1 MEAKTSTSA
10 TSIFRYICCVCISLN
25 ILFWGST
32 NYYTGTIRNS
42 PHPKPV
48 VKIVQSKPHSSMSSI
63 NDTVLPEKKF
73 LLTFDDPDT
82 YQGPVVEGWPPGKNR
97 SLPLYLRPTEDTF
110 LMRPQ
115 NIVQSCKLLVIVHCR
130 PNAFEGR
137 RGVRSTFGQYVKR
150 DLAGD
155 TVIIFLIGKHNGMT
169 RFEQTKLRQEQNTF
183 GDILQVSS
191 SIDSCYVFEITL
203 FPSFQADMIDHY
215 NNLTLKT
222 LFTLKYFLNTSN
234 FETGSDDDGLMAANE
249 TYSAAPQY
257 LVKIDD
263 DSYLNLPLLWKS
275 LEQNNISQ
283 LLMGSK
289 FSKPVPW
296 QIPKGNKRKKFT
308 QKWACPKY
316 MYNGKSYPA
325 MLSGSGYVMSRSAAS
340 CLYNQALKLPFFHLE
355 VGKRLLCEKNY

>member
-1 MEAKTSTSA
+1 
-10 TSIFRYICCVCISLN
+10 
-25 ILFWGST
+25 
-32 NYYTGTIRNS
+32 
-42 PHPKPV
+42 
-48 VKIVQSKPHSSMSSI
+48 
-63 NDTVLPEKKF
+63 
-73 LLTFDDPDT
+73 
-82 YQGPVVEGWPPGKNR
+82 
-97 SLPLYLRPTEDTF
+97 
-110 LMRPQ
+110 
-115 NIVQSCKLLVIVHCR
+115 
-130 PNAFEGR
+130 
-137 RGVRSTFGQYVKR
+137 
-150 DLAGD
+150 
-155 TVIIFLIGKHNGMT
+155 
-169 RFEQTKLRQEQNTF
+169 
-183 GDILQVSS
+183 
-191 SIDSCYVFEITL
+191 
-203 FPSFQADMIDHY
+203 MIDHY

-289 FSKPVPW
+289 FNKPVPW
-296 QIPKGNKRKKFT
+296 QIPKGNKGKKFT

>member
-1 MEAKTSTSA
+1 
-10 TSIFRYICCVCISLN
+10 
-25 ILFWGST
+25 
-32 NYYTGTIRNS
+32 
-42 PHPKPV
+42 
-48 VKIVQSKPHSSMSSI
+48 
-63 NDTVLPEKKF
+63 
-73 LLTFDDPDT
+73 
-82 YQGPVVEGWPPGKNR
+82 
-97 SLPLYLRPTEDTF
+97 
-110 LMRPQ
+110 
-115 NIVQSCKLLVIVHCR
+115 
-130 PNAFEGR
+130 
-137 RGVRSTFGQYVKR
+137 
-150 DLAGD
+150 
-155 TVIIFLIGKHNGMT
+155 
-169 RFEQTKLRQEQNTF
+169 
-183 GDILQVSS
+183 
-191 SIDSCYVFEITL
+191 
-203 FPSFQADMIDHY
+203 MIDHY

-234 FETGSDDDGLMAANE
+234 FETGSDDDGLMADANE
-249 TYSAAPQY
+249 TYSAAAPQY

-289 FSKPVPW
+289 FNKPVPW